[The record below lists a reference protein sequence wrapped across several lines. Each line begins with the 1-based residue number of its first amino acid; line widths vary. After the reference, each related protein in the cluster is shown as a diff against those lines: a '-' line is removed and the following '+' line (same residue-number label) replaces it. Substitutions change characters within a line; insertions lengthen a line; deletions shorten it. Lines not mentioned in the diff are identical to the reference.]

1 MSCTHSSLDLLP
13 GKSEEIYDRYFNLLK
28 TTCQQRQLQF
38 TPQIFFTDFE
48 TATRNSTQRAF
59 THATLKS
66 CFFHYTQCIWRKTQK
81 LGLATTN
88 RDNDNLQL
96 FVRRAAV
103 LPLVSPELFEDV
115 WFNVLEDRRDCH
127 QHDSFCRLCYRVLG
141 RRKQPSAME
150 PLRQRGST
158 YQQPPREMAQQVKE
172 APQPRTP
179 QHLLLNRS
187 SPENTR

>member
-1 MSCTHSSLDLLP
+1 MKILKDN
-13 GKSEEIYDRYFNLLK
+13 GKNIRDNLSMRLALERLSNG
-28 TTCQQRQLQF
+28 TFVYIIVTY
-38 TPQIFFTDFE
+38 
-48 TATRNSTQRAF
+48 
-59 THATLKS
+59 
-66 CFFHYTQCIWRKTQK
+66 CFY
-81 LGLATTN
+81 
-88 RDNDNLQL
+88 RDNDIVRI

-115 WFNVLEDRRDCH
+115 WFSALEDRRDCH

-158 YQQPPREMAQQVKE
+158 YQQPPREMARQVKE